1 MRCGPSEQTLATNG
15 ARPCS
20 IHGLLGRGCKRAK
33 NCRKNEIIGVGT
45 HGVEIAKVVTREQLP
60 NWKKCQS
67 SCRKSSQRSHWKS
80 TLVVNVALV
89 RATLSLPV
97 RKALVTNTF
106 VWLDVSVEG
115 QIPNLSQLDEFAASV
130 SGNLFGTYVNPQ
142 RTRSMHKEIGYQEL
156 IGELVRLAAV
166 VLQLAS
172 LLLES
177 VSIRD
182 FMCKLMRVGG
192 YGGTGFRAKEI
203 LMDLMDNLQLWCH
216 DDTGAKLLSQYSSC
230 SVIGIGPCRTVNWL
244 LNLPFRFMEDLD
256 PKAKEPFYLV
266 VLEFVAEYLR
276 WLQPETYK
284 NRANFSKQLICVYA
298 GVGASYGSGTD
309 YNIDPDQA
317 SKMGPGLFA
326 ELRKKIFAAHAAM
339 HPATPLSKLLE
350 GAEETDYL

>member
-1 MRCGPSEQTLATNG
+1 
-15 ARPCS
+15 
-20 IHGLLGRGCKRAK
+20 
-33 NCRKNEIIGVGT
+33 
-45 HGVEIAKVVTREQLP
+45 
-60 NWKKCQS
+60 
-67 SCRKSSQRSHWKS
+67 
-80 TLVVNVALV
+80 
-89 RATLSLPV
+89 
-97 RKALVTNTF
+97 

-216 DDTGAKLLSQYSSC
+216 DDTGAKLLSQYSSY

-284 NRANFSKQLICVYA
+284 NRANLCIFYELCEFSKQLICVYA

>member
-1 MRCGPSEQTLATNG
+1 M
-15 ARPCS
+15 
-20 IHGLLGRGCKRAK
+20 
-33 NCRKNEIIGVGT
+33 
-45 HGVEIAKVVTREQLP
+45 
-60 NWKKCQS
+60 
-67 SCRKSSQRSHWKS
+67 
-80 TLVVNVALV
+80 
-89 RATLSLPV
+89 
-97 RKALVTNTF
+97 TNTF

-216 DDTGAKLLSQYSSC
+216 DDTGAKLLSQYS
-230 SVIGIGPCRTVNWL
+230 PCRTVNWL

-256 PKAKEPFYLV
+256 PKAKEPFYSV
-266 VLEFVAEYLR
+266 PNKRRLR
-276 WLQPETYK
+276 
-284 NRANFSKQLICVYA
+284 
-298 GVGASYGSGTD
+298 
-309 YNIDPDQA
+309 
-317 SKMGPGLFA
+317 
-326 ELRKKIFAAHAAM
+326 IFMPWA
-339 HPATPLSKLLE
+339 
-350 GAEETDYL
+350 